1 MRPGYPPEVDSIRN
15 HNYICRLCPAHS
27 MTARGQKPLL
37 PYLRFGTAQMRIR
50 TGRSRVE
57 YLSHLR
63 GIVDQRPW
71 ETDVP

>member
-1 MRPGYPPEVDSIRN
+1 
-15 HNYICRLCPAHS
+15 

-63 GIVDQRPW
+63 GIADQRPW